1 MLAPIPALLQLTPLR
16 TVTMLSTTVLGEGA
30 RARCALVP
38 LTQLCKLSVG
48 VGAGGK
54 HVLAA
59 LRQLTC
65 LDGPH
70 A

>member
-1 MLAPIPALLQLTPLR
+1 MLAPIPALLQLTSLR
-16 TVTMLSTTVLGEGA
+16 TVTMLSTTMLGEGA
-30 RARCALVP
+30 GARSALVP
-38 LTQLCKLSVG
+38 LTQLCKLSAG

-54 HVLAA
+54 HVLAT

-65 LDGPH
+65 LECPR

>member
-1 MLAPIPALLQLTPLR
+1 MLAPIPALLQLTSLR
-16 TVTMLSTTVLGEGA
+16 TVTMLSTTMLGEGA
-30 RARCALVP
+30 RAHSALVP
-38 LTQLCKLSVG
+38 LMQLCKLSAG

-54 HVLAA
+54 HVLAT

-65 LDGPH
+65 LEGPH